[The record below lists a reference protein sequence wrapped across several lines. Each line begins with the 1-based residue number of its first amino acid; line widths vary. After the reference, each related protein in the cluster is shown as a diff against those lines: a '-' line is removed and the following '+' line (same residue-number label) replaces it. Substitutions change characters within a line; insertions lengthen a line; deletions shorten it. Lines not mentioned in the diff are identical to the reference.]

1 MCPPLPKEAIK
12 DAEQDLR
19 EALTL
24 LGLLSNPLRLR
35 IALLLSKDEM
45 CTCHLESLLR
55 AEQSLIS
62 HHLREFKDLALLN
75 EKRIGRWRYYSLKDG
90 RLKQMLCSIG
100 LVQVK

>member
-1 MCPPLPKEAIK
+1 MEPQTTCPPLPKEAVK
-12 DAEQDLR
+12 DAEQDPN

-24 LGLLSNPLRLR
+24 LGLLSN
-35 IALLLSKDEM
+35 
-45 CTCHLESLLR
+45 LESPLK